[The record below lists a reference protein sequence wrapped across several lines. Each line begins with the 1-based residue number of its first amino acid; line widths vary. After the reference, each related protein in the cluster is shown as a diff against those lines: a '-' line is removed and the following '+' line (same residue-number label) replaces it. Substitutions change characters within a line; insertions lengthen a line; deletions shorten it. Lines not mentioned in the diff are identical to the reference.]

1 MFKRVCYLIFLI
13 EALLGVAHILWPE
26 YRWGQGRRS
35 YFNFGNSQTLAS
47 WLASMQLAGIALFA
61 LVGFHRERLR
71 QKGDVIPTIWFWPIG
86 ALIALVM
93 SIAEMTR
100 IHHRLNLLGFPAPDI
115 YELFITLPLGAF
127 LIIVFGWFL
136 LHRLKHLPNETRYAL
151 GWLTVW
157 GGLLFLKIL
166 TPAMGSMA
174 DSRQLEITLC
184 IGLAHL
190 MGITLLLTAV
200 GGLVLQPVD
209 IFRPPRAMQKE
220 TAAPF
225 PQNSGR
231 IWILLG
237 VGGTAF
243 AVIFLQ
249 IILFQIL
256 TIFSDYLTAH
266 SVISIVLLGISGGG
280 LIGFFSTRRA
290 PLETMIGASLLFPVS
305 ILVAFGAAV
314 SLIKTPLAAS
324 ILLMLPFVC
333 GSTVI
338 TVALARAESHRVYF
352 IDLLGAAFG
361 ALLVSTALGHFRE
374 ESSLLFLGAFTFLLA
389 GCFIVSYPNRR
400 VRIWLF
406 LLMLSGASGF
416 FTTGSLNLELDRL
429 NIVRTKILGRYPNAQ
444 VLFSKSSF
452 VGRYDVVRRNP
463 KRKTLKAFENGH
475 VTDTISNRPP
485 ENYQI
490 DPRVPHTLMKD
501 PVILILGL
509 SGDGIT
515 KTARSL
521 GKKVYGVEINPAV
534 VDLQT
539 HALKR
544 LNADSYRNID
554 VTVKDA
560 RSFVEQS
567 RQQYDM
573 ITLMN
578 AHRSRG
584 RTAGRAP
591 SPEYLHTREAI
602 TSYLDHLTDRGV
614 LIVEEPVSRP
624 RREPPVWKLLVTM
637 RRALLDRG
645 SMQPERHFFVFQWKT
660 KRNNYVQILIKK
672 TPFTGADID
681 NLRQWLREV
690 DDIKNIESVR
700 GRRMGPISAKT
711 TLLYSPDEYF
721 SNTYFRMITGTA
733 HSSFLRARNLVVTTD
748 DRPFHFDVDPAH
760 PRIRAS
766 YGRAL
771 IMAALF
777 SPFILFFLGRYRSQL
792 RSTMPYIY
800 VVGLTGLGY
809 LLIEVVLIQ
818 RYEIFLGSPIVT
830 FSSVLGTLLIF
841 SGLGSL
847 WSGRIAH
854 RRLWIALGA
863 LLVFLILHL
872 RWIPVLLAM
881 GAFLKLPWKATLA
894 VISIAPL
901 AFFMGVPFPYVLR
914 GAKAKFSGS
923 AAAFLFAVN
932 AAAGAVAVPLALNLS
947 TAWGLDAVFLVSIL
961 IYLAAGISLVATLKN
976 RILGFTNWGVAVFLI
991 LVLAAPWFLNRP
1003 VQTSASDRA
1012 YHRVFGVSYGRSHY
1026 RQDKIVRGGSA
1037 SKRVAFEWIFWI
1049 IRSKDR
1055 TILVD
1060 TGFDDPNMA
1069 NRYRIRKFTQP
1080 TARLHRLGISPDEIS
1095 DVILTHAHWDH
1106 MGSLSP
1112 FKNAKIWIQEKEY
1125 RHIESILGNGKSEA
1139 GGMRSKDLKTLFSA
1153 EQEGRVNRIRGEVTL
1168 LPGIT
1173 LTPGGSHTPGFQYVT
1188 VETLDGPVIIAG
1200 DSTYLYQNNLWHRP
1214 IGDAVDY
1221 HDNLETIQKM
1231 HRHAAS
1237 PFYILPGHDPRVMKW
1252 FPKIS
1257 NGIVE
1262 ITSVA
1267 E

>member
-1 MFKRVCYLIFLI
+1 MFKRFCYLIFLF
-13 EALLGVAHILWPE
+13 EALLGLAHILWPE

-35 YFNFGNSQTLAS
+35 YFNFGNSLTLAS
-47 WLASMQLAGIALFA
+47 WLASMQLAGVAIFA
-61 LVGFHRERLR
+61 LIGFHRERLQ
-71 QKGDVIPTIWFWPIG
+71 QKGGVIQTIWFWPIG
-86 ALIALVM
+86 ALIALIM

-100 IHHRLNLLGFPAPDI
+100 FHHRLNLLGFPAPDI
-115 YELFITLPLGAF
+115 YEQFIIIPLWC
-127 LIIVFGWFL
+127 LLLIVFGWFL
-136 LHRLKHLPNETRYAL
+136 LDRIQHLREYVRYAF
-151 GWLTVW
+151 GWLAAW
-157 GGLLFLKIL
+157 GMVLFFKVLS
-166 TPAMGSMA
+166 PAMGSMA
-174 DSRQLEITLC
+174 QTRQLEITLC
-184 IGLAHL
+184 IGLAYL

-200 GGLVLQPVD
+200 GGLVLQPTD
-209 IFRPPRAMQKE
+209 TFRPPQAFQKDP
-220 TAAPF
+220 AAPF
-225 PQNSGR
+225 PQDSGR
-231 IWILLG
+231 VWILLG

-280 LIGFFSTRRA
+280 LIGFFASRRA
-290 PLETMIGASLLFPVS
+290 PLETMIGASLLFPIS

-314 SLIKTPLAAS
+314 SLIKTPLTAS

-338 TVALARAESHRVYF
+338 SVALARAESHRVYF

-361 ALLVSTALGHFRE
+361 ALLVNTALGHFRE
-374 ESSLLFLGAFTFLLA
+374 ESSLLILGAFTCLVA
-389 GCFIVSYPNRR
+389 GCFIVSYPSRR

-416 FTTGSLNLELDRL
+416 FLTGSLNLEFDRL
-429 NIVRTKILGRYPNAQ
+429 NIVRTKILQRYPNAQ

-452 VGRYDVVRRNP
+452 VGRYDVIRRKPRQKN
-463 KRKTLKAFENGH
+463 LSAFENGRI
-475 VTDTISNRPP
+475 TDTIRKSPP
-485 ENYQI
+485 ENHKI

-521 GKKVYGVEINPAV
+521 GKKVYGVEINPAI

-539 HALKR
+539 HALKT
-544 LNADSYRNID
+544 LNADSYRNIE

-567 RQQYDM
+567 NQRYDM

-578 AHRSRG
+578 AHLARG

-591 SPEYLHTREAI
+591 SPEYLHTREAV

-645 SMQPERHFFVFQWKT
+645 SVQPERHFFVFQWKT
-660 KRNNYVQILIKK
+660 KRNNYIQILMKK
-672 TPFTGADID
+672 TPLTSADIG
-681 NLRQWLREV
+681 NLKQWLHDV
-690 DDIKNIESVR
+690 DNIETIEAR
-700 GRRMGPISAKT
+700 TGRQVGPIRAKT
-711 TLLYSPDEYF
+711 TLLYSPYEYF
-721 SNTYFRMITGTA
+721 SNNYFRIIRGTVD
-733 HSSFLRARNLVVTTD
+733 SNFLRARNLTITTD
-748 DRPFHFDVDPAH
+748 DRPFHFDVDPAR
-760 PRIRAS
+760 PEIKAS

-771 IMAALF
+771 IMAALL
-777 SPFILFFLGRYRSQL
+777 SPFILFFLALYRSQL
-792 RSTMPYIY
+792 RSTLPVIY
-800 VVGLTGLGY
+800 VVGFTGMGY
-809 LLIEVVLIQ
+809 FLIEVVLIQ

-847 WSGRIAH
+847 WSGRIGS
-854 RRLWIALGA
+854 RWLWIALGA

-872 RWIPVLLAM
+872 RWIPALLAM
-881 GAFLKLPWKATLA
+881 GAFLTLPWKATLA

-914 GAKAKFSGS
+914 GAKAQFSDS
-923 AAAFLFAVN
+923 AAAFLFAIN
-932 AAAGAVAVPLALNLS
+932 AGASALAVPLALNMS
-947 TAWGLDAVFLVSIL
+947 TAWGLGAVFQVSIL
-961 IYLAAGISLVATLKN
+961 IYLAAGISLVAKHKN
-976 RILGFTNWGVAVFLI
+976 HIIGFTNWGVAFFLI
-991 LVLAAPWFLNRP
+991 LVLASPWFLSRP
-1003 VQTSASDRA
+1003 VQTAAAGTA
-1012 YHRVFGVSYGRSHY
+1012 YYRVFGVSYGQSRY
-1026 RQDKIVRGGSA
+1026 GEDKAVKGGSA
-1037 SKRVAFEWIFWI
+1037 SKRVSFEWIFWI
-1049 IRSKDR
+1049 IRSNDR

-1060 TGFDDPNMA
+1060 TGFDDPNMV

-1080 TARLHRLGISPDEIS
+1080 TARLRQLGISPDEIS

-1106 MGSLSP
+1106 MGGLSP

-1125 RHIESILGNGKSEA
+1125 HHIKSIISDRTPESN
-1139 GGMRSKDLKTLFSA
+1139 GMRLRDLKTLFKA
-1153 EQEGRVNRIRGEVTL
+1153 EQEGRLSLVRGQVTL

-1173 LTPGGSHTPGFQYVT
+1173 MTLGGSHTPGFQYVT

-1200 DSTYLYQNNLWHRP
+1200 DATYLYQNNQWHKP

-1221 HDNLETIQKM
+1221 GDNLEAIQKM
-1231 HRHAAS
+1231 HRNAAS
-1237 PFYILPGHDPRVMKW
+1237 PFYILPGHDPLVMKW

-1257 NGIVE
+1257 EGIVE
-1262 ITSVA
+1262 ITSLKK
-1267 E
+1267 